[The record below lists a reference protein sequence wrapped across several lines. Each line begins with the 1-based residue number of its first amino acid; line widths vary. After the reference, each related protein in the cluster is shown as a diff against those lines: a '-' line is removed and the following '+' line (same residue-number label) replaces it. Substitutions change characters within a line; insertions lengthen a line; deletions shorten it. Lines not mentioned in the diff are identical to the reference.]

1 MYVISQFVYILLS
14 ISSEMAIDVQI
25 CISIFVD
32 VDGNADFREFIIRL
46 YRLVFKRRER
56 VKVCNIVYAVLYT

>member
-1 MYVISQFVYILLS
+1 MYVISQFIYILLS